1 MARFGGKVFWLTLAV
16 FIGLAGYYGYTVRLD
31 HLYTEYRQ
39 SANEVQALH
48 EQSESLT
55 QEADRLERRVEDM
68 KHDPI
73 EMEAAIRQRR
83 NLVRPGET
91 VYKVELEKE

>member
-16 FIGLAGYYGYTVRLD
+16 FIGLAGYYGYVVRLD
-31 HLYTEYRQ
+31 HMYTEYRQ
-39 SANEVQALH
+39 SANEVQALR
-48 EQSESLT
+48 EQSETLSE
-55 QEADRLERRVEDM
+55 EADRLDRRVKDM

-91 VYKVELEKE
+91 IYKVELEQK